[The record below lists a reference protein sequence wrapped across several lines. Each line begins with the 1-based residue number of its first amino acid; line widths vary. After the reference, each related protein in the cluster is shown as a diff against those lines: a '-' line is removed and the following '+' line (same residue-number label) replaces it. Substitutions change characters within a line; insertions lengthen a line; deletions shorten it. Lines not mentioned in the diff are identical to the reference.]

1 MLAGVGAGPIA
12 GTYVKYEK
20 FFHQQPI
27 YVQLYSLIKACKQT
41 SFNIIS
47 YPIPEYI
54 YANSSQE
61 VK

>member
-20 FFHQQPI
+20 FFHQPI